1 MEGAIPVQLNFENLL
16 DSLVTDIKG
25 WALLV
30 ILDGG
35 VVGDALFGIFLVH
48 VHLVRSTGTGE
59 TFHNRIWH
67 NAIVSGQMRI
77 AILNTH
83 LALQAAGSPLFFLI

>member
-30 ILDGG
+30 I
-35 VVGDALFGIFLVH
+35 
-48 VHLVRSTGTGE
+48 
-59 TFHNRIWH
+59 
-67 NAIVSGQMRI
+67 
-77 AILNTH
+77 
-83 LALQAAGSPLFFLI
+83 